1 MQLTIGD
8 PLVAQFSCH
17 TCSVEGVK
25 PIAEMRMRSLSA
37 LEADRTF
44 NFGGEG
50 KRHRAIRVNQ
60 KQKRSQ
66 KIKGEKKKRR
76 GNTQMR
82 GSSLKLE
89 APGAVGGCWLF
100 GYLYVYTSLTIFNNI
115 YNTDRIQIQ
124 PGNIRPNL
132 SRNIE
137 NNTCKNYTGNLCI
150 FI

>member
-44 NFGGEG
+44 SFGGEG

-60 KQKRSQ
+60 KQKRRQ
-66 KIKGEKKKRR
+66 KAKGKK
-76 GNTQMR
+76 
-82 GSSLKLE
+82 E
-89 APGAVGGCWLF
+89 AKGKYSNEGKFSKVGGARGRQRLF
-100 GYLYVYTSLTIFNNI
+100 GCLAVWLLIRLYFVTILINVH
-115 YNTDRIQIQ
+115 
-124 PGNIRPNL
+124 L
-132 SRNIE
+132 
-137 NNTCKNYTGNLCI
+137 
-150 FI
+150 

>member
-37 LEADRTF
+37 FEADRTF

-66 KIKGEKKKRR
+66 KVKGKKRSE
-76 GNTQMR
+76 GEI
-82 GSSLKLE
+82 LK
-89 APGAVGGCWLF
+89 
-100 GYLYVYTSLTIFNNI
+100 
-115 YNTDRIQIQ
+115 
-124 PGNIRPNL
+124 
-132 SRNIE
+132 
-137 NNTCKNYTGNLCI
+137 
-150 FI
+150 

>member
-37 LEADRTF
+37 FEADRTF

-66 KIKGEKKKRR
+66 KVKGKKKRR

-82 GSSLKLE
+82 GSSLELE
-89 APGAVGGCWLF
+89 APGAVSGCLAVWLF
-100 GYLYVYTSLTIFNNI
+100 SCLYVYSSL
-115 YNTDRIQIQ
+115 R
-124 PGNIRPNL
+124 
-132 SRNIE
+132 
-137 NNTCKNYTGNLCI
+137 C
-150 FI
+150 